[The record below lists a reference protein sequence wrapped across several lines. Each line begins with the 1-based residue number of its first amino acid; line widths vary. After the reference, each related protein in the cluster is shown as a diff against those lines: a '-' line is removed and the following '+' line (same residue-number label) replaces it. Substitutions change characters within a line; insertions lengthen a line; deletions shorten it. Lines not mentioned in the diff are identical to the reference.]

1 MTRRNYLRRSRGM
14 SMTSP
19 SCHLPTDGSDC
30 RQAPVAVDLTVPLHR
45 RVRAAL
51 CVAVLGALLSHSGLA
66 HAQMLSLPGKGGSSS
81 GSLGPTATTE
91 PTAQP
96 AQPSA
101 ASSDDGLSPH
111 ALAVRAR
118 WVTVPGWSLDAFLD
132 AHTKLDGGWGVG
144 LEYLYRGMGKHLD
157 LVTSLDFSWL
167 QADSGNFLGKGN
179 NPMDQ
184 THYIV
189 FDKLSSLSLDAS
201 LIGHW
206 NLTSWME
213 IRVGA
218 GLGIGFVFGNIYQIT
233 NNSGCTLANANN
245 PANCYPMNI
254 GPIPAFTDN
263 TRRILESNGCEPDLR
278 DSTKDTV
285 LSPCYRRVETYPL
298 SGRVVPVLNTL
309 LGFRFRAHRN
319 VLFHLETGWRLVGF
333 YLGGGPEF
341 RF

>member
-1 MTRRNYLRRSRGM
+1 MTR
-14 SMTSP
+14 
-19 SCHLPTDGSDC
+19 PT
-30 RQAPVAVDLTVPLHR
+30 LLHR
-45 RVRAAL
+45 FQKKLLAFSRLVAPSSPLRATL
-51 CVAVLGALLSHSGLA
+51 LVGTLALLSQVSPAQG
-66 HAQMLSLPGKGGSSS
+66 QMLSLPGRGGSSS
-81 GSLGPTATTE
+81 GSLGPSATPE
-91 PTAQP
+91 PSSAPTA
-96 AQPSA
+96 A
-101 ASSDDGLSPH
+101 AVSNDDGLSPH
-111 ALAVRAR
+111 ALALRAR

-132 AHTKLDGGWGVG
+132 AHTQLNAGWSVG
-144 LEYLYRGMGKHLD
+144 MEYLYRGLGNHLD

-167 QADSGNFLGKGN
+167 NADSGNFLGKGN

-184 THYIV
+184 THYVV
-189 FDKLSSLSLDAS
+189 FDKLSSLSVDAS

-213 IRVGA
+213 IRVGG
-218 GLGIGFVFGNIYQIT
+218 GLGIGVVFGNIYQIT
-233 NNSGCTLANANN
+233 NNSGCTLQNANN
-245 PANCYPMNI
+245 PANCYPNNV

-263 TRRILESNGCEPDLR
+263 TRRILESVGCEPDLR

-285 LSPCYRRVETYPL
+285 LSPCYRRVETYPM

>member
-1 MTRRNYLRRSRGM
+1 MTRHTLMHRFQEKLVAMARDEQPLAGGSPRMTQASLRSRFR
-14 SMTSP
+14 
-19 SCHLPTDGSDC
+19 L
-30 RQAPVAVDLTVPLHR
+30 
-45 RVRAAL
+45 
-51 CVAVLGALLSHSGLA
+51 ALLVGSLGVMLAQGGLA
-66 HAQMLSLPGKGGSSS
+66 QAQMLSLPGRGGSSS
-81 GSLGPTATTE
+81 GTLGPSTAPEATTTSTAT
-91 PTAQP
+91 
-96 AQPSA
+96 PSFNN
-101 ASSDDGLSPH
+101 DEGLSPH
-111 ALAVRAR
+111 ALALRAR

-132 AHTKLDGGWGVG
+132 AHTQLNGGWGVG
-144 LEYLYRGMGKHLD
+144 IEYLYRGLGKHLD
-157 LVTSLDFSWL
+157 LVTSLDYSWL
-167 QADSGNFLGKGN
+167 NADSGNYLGKGN
-179 NPMDQ
+179 NPADQ

-189 FDKLSSLSLDAS
+189 FDKLSALSVDAS

-218 GLGIGFVFGNIYQIT
+218 GLGIGVVFGNLYQIT
-233 NNSGCTLANANN
+233 NNSGCTVQNANN
-245 PANCYPMNI
+245 PANCYPNNV

-263 TRRILESNGCEPDLR
+263 TRRILESVACEPDLR

-285 LSPCYRRVETYPL
+285 LSPCYRRVETYPF

>member
-1 MTRRNYLRRSRGM
+1 MTRR
-14 SMTSP
+14 T
-19 SCHLPTDGSDC
+19 C
-30 RQAPVAVDLTVPLHR
+30 LHR
-45 RVRAAL
+45 FSTPFVAHTLDSRPAQPRSQRSTRIPRQKRIGLAL
-51 CVAVLGALLSHSGLA
+51 VLGTLSVLLAQSEVA
-66 HAQMLSLPGKGGSSS
+66 QAQMLSLPGRGGSFS
-81 GSLGPTATTE
+81 GALGPSAATE
-91 PTAQP
+91 PTATVTTTP
-96 AQPSA
+96 NSG
-101 ASSDDGLSPH
+101 DEGLSPH
-111 ALAVRAR
+111 ALALRAR

-144 LEYLYRGMGKHLD
+144 MEYLYRGLGKHVE

-167 QADSGNFLGKGN
+167 NADSGNYLGKGN
-179 NPMDQ
+179 NPADQ
-184 THYIV
+184 THYVV
-189 FDKLSSLSLDAS
+189 FDKLSALSLDAS

-218 GLGIGFVFGNIYQIT
+218 GLGIGVVFGNIYQIT
-233 NNSGCTLANANN
+233 NNSGCNIANAND
-245 PANCYPMNI
+245 PSNCYPRNV
-254 GPIPAFTDN
+254 GPLPAFTDN
-263 TRRILESNGCEPDLR
+263 SRRILESVACEPDLR

-285 LSPCYRRVETYPL
+285 LSPCYRRVETYPF